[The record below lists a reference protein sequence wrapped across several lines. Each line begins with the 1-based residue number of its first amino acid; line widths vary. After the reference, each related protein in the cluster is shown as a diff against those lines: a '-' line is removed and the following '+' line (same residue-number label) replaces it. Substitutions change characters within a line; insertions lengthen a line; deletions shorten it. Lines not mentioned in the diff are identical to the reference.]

1 MNTFSWQ
8 ENQLDFVIPTYYKTA
23 ANISRLVHL
32 LSSNIEKT
40 RQVRFYIVLD
50 HADPATAY
58 ILEEARKT
66 RHNIKVIISQ
76 DFVNEDAFNYG
87 FRECP
92 RLKKESRKWFWQQF
106 VKLLSYQIEGI
117 SEFIVIWDG
126 DTFPCGRQHFYYKN
140 IPIATPSRI
149 EYHIPYFQTFSNLTG
164 YNSLPPFSFISQYAS
179 VLKKELKELAFFFQD
194 GIYEPYHM
202 IKQQNLDQNK
212 YFQRIFSHLCHASDI
227 QQLFSE
233 YESISL
239 FRIMAQVPFI
249 IQKKRHFRHGGLL
262 PFPQIVIIEIAKALG
277 FANVSFESRHFVEG
291 FRISQFL
298 RKINYP

>member
-1 MNTFSWQ
+1 MNSSACH
-8 ENQLDFVIPTYYKTA
+8 EKQLDFVIPTYYKTA
-23 ANISRLVHL
+23 ANVTSIVNRLASNL
-32 LSSNIEKT
+32 ESSKHVKFNI
-40 RQVRFYIVLD
+40 ILD
-50 HADPATAY
+50 HDDPATTY
-58 ILEEARKT
+58 VFNEASKSL
-66 RHNIKVIISQ
+66 HDVKVIISQ

-87 FRECP
+87 FRQCSQ
-92 RLKKESRKWFWQQF
+92 LKKESRKWFWQQF
-106 VKLLSYQIEGI
+106 VKLLSYQIEDI
-117 SEFIVIWDG
+117 SEFMVIWDG
-126 DTFPCGRQHFYYKN
+126 DTFPCGRQHFFYRN
-140 IPIATPSRI
+140 IPIVTPSRV

-164 YNSLPPFSFISQYAS
+164 YNGLPPFSFISQYAS

-202 IKQQNLDQNK
+202 LEQQNLDQDK
-212 YFQRIFSHLCHASDI
+212 YFQRIFSHLCHAADI

-239 FRIMAQVPFI
+239 FRIMSQAPFI
-249 IQKKRHFRHGGLL
+249 IQMKRHFRHGGLL
-262 PFPQIVIIEIAKALG
+262 PFPQAVIIEIAKILG